1 MKNRLLTLLA
11 VTALSTGLFAQK
23 TLSIDEAW
31 QYAIENNVNSKKAK
45 IDRTIADQKVKETTG
60 IGFPQI
66 NAQAKY
72 TDNIKIPVVVFGGQE
87 FEMGFKQNITSGI
100 TVSQLL
106 FNGSYLVG
114 LQSAKAYRETAAL
127 AEEKTNISVKEGV
140 LMTYAGIL
148 ATDENIVTLQEN
160 QRILNKNLHDTEITY
175 KTGLTEFQNVE
186 QLQYSAK
193 NMATIIDN
201 LKRTR
206 KKLELG
212 LKYMI
217 GYPLEES
224 IVLTSS
230 FDEVIAKNNML
241 VSKDATNFDNHV
253 DLRLQKNQVK
263 ISELLL
269 KLEKSKALP
278 SLSAFYA
285 ANANAQGPKLNNL
298 MWNHP
303 MLWGLQLDVPI
314 FSGLQRHWKT
324 EQAKLNL
331 EKANLDL
338 DDKKR
343 NLENK
348 AGSAYIDY
356 ENALASYNNAKELIA
371 LSTSIYNKQQ
381 IKFKEG
387 MGTSFE
393 LSQAES
399 QLFEAQTKYYEAALN
414 LVQAKTKLDEALGT
428 L

>member
-114 LQSAKAYRETAAL
+114 LQSAKAYKETAAL

-148 ATDENIVTLQEN
+148 ATDENILTLQEN

-230 FDEVIAKNNML
+230 FDEVIAKNNVL

-269 KLEKSKALP
+269 KLEKSKA
-278 SLSAFYA
+278 
-285 ANANAQGPKLNNL
+285 
-298 MWNHP
+298 
-303 MLWGLQLDVPI
+303 
-314 FSGLQRHWKT
+314 
-324 EQAKLNL
+324 
-331 EKANLDL
+331 
-338 DDKKR
+338 
-343 NLENK
+343 
-348 AGSAYIDY
+348 
-356 ENALASYNNAKELIA
+356 
-371 LSTSIYNKQQ
+371 
-381 IKFKEG
+381 
-387 MGTSFE
+387 
-393 LSQAES
+393 
-399 QLFEAQTKYYEAALN
+399 
-414 LVQAKTKLDEALGT
+414 
-428 L
+428 

>member
-72 TDNIKIPVVVFGGQE
+72 TDNIKIPVVVFGWQE

-114 LQSAKAYRETAAL
+114 LQSAKAYKETAAL

-230 FDEVIAKNNML
+230 FDEVIAKNNVL

-269 KLEKSKALP
+269 KLEKSKDLP
-278 SLSAFYA
+278 LLFAFYA

-338 DDKKR
+338 EDQKR